1 MDMSAK
7 NSVSFVQGDVF
18 RPTKSFQMQN
28 QKYEQRKI
36 FYKEKDKEFYIR
48 FCRIEGLVQS

>member
-1 MDMSAK
+1 MSAK
-7 NSVSFVQGDVF
+7 NTVSFVQGDVF
-18 RPTKSFQMQN
+18 PSTKSFQMQN

-36 FYKEKDKEFYIR
+36 FYKGKDKEFYIR

>member
-1 MDMSAK
+1 MSAK
-7 NSVSFVQGDVF
+7 NTVSFVQGDVF

-48 FCRIEGLVQS
+48 FCRIEGLVQA